1 MQAKFSSSQEY
12 DFYVKLPLRMKFN
25 HLGKTN
31 LNISQLGMGV
41 CFVANKGH
49 EIVSH
54 GIRAAIDQGINYFDT
69 APYYSNG
76 LDEEILGE
84 TLNGQRNNVV
94 ISTKIGYTEIGDDH
108 RSSSG
113 LMKQLNES
121 LKRLK
126 TDYVDILQIHEAD
139 FRKWWVKES
148 ISNEEGLNP
157 TGCIIKDDEYYDF
170 INSPVVD
177 FLLKAKELGKARYI
191 GLTGKDARQL
201 TRVIQSVNVDT
212 IMVAHQFNPVM
223 RGAAKFLLPVT
234 AAKNKGVLIAA
245 PMMRGWLA
253 APQNHWRTQP
263 PTWMDSSFYKA
274 YFAYVDV
281 ADRVGIPLHEL
292 TLRWILGE
300 QRQHSIVFGFGREH
314 EIKSNVQSIE
324 RGLLPQD
331 LQLEINSLGIAH
343 PLIFQGRTSI

>member
-1 MQAKFSSSQEY
+1 M
-12 DFYVKLPLRMKFN
+12 KLNR
-25 HLGKTN
+25 LGKTD
-31 LNISQLGMGV
+31 LNVSQLGMGV
-41 CFVANKGH
+41 CFVAHKGN
-49 EIVSH
+49 EVVSH
-54 GIRAAIDQGINYFDT
+54 GIRTAIDQGINYFDT

-84 TLNGQRNNVV
+84 TLKGQRTKVF
-94 ISTKIGYTEIGDDH
+94 ISTKVGYTAIGDDH

-113 LMKQLNES
+113 LMNQLNQS
-121 LKRLK
+121 LERLK
-126 TDYVDILQIHEAD
+126 TDHVDILQVHEAD

-148 ISNEEGLNP
+148 VSNEEGMNP

-170 INSPVVD
+170 MNAPVVD

-201 TRVIQSVNVDT
+201 TRVIQSINVDT

-234 AAKNKGVLIAA
+234 EAKSKGVLIAA

-253 APQNHWRTQP
+253 SPKNQWRTLP
-263 PTWMDSSFYKA
+263 PSWMDSSFYNA
-274 YFAYVDV
+274 YFAFVDV

-300 QRQHSIVFGFGREH
+300 QRQHSVVFGFGHED
-314 EIKSNVQSIE
+314 EIKSNVKSIDK
-324 RGLLPQD
+324 GLLPQD
-331 LQLEINSLGIAH
+331 LQLEINSLGIEH
-343 PLIFQGRTSI
+343 PLIFQGRTSL

>member
-1 MQAKFSSSQEY
+1 MSM
-12 DFYVKLPLRMKFN
+12 KLNR
-25 HLGKTN
+25 LGQTS

-41 CFVANKGH
+41 CFVANKGNA
-49 EIVSH
+49 IVSH

-76 LDEEILGE
+76 RDEEILGE
-84 TLNGQRNNVV
+84 TLKGQRNNVV
-94 ISTKIGYTEIGDDH
+94 ISTKVGYTEIGDDH

-139 FRKWWVKES
+139 FRKWWAKES
-148 ISNEEGLNP
+148 VSNEEGMNP
-157 TGCIIKDDEYYDF
+157 TGCVIKDNENYDF
-170 INSPVVD
+170 MNAPVVD

-201 TRVIQSVNVDT
+201 TRVLQSINVDT

-223 RGAAKFLLPVT
+223 RGAAKFLLPIT
-234 AAKNKGVLIAA
+234 EAKSKGVLIAA

-253 APQNHWRTQP
+253 TPKNQWRTLP
-263 PTWMDSSFYKA
+263 PSWMDSTFYKA
-274 YFAYVDV
+274 YFAFVDV
-281 ADRVGIPLHEL
+281 ADRVGLPLHEL

-300 QRQHSIVFGFGREH
+300 QRQHSIVFGFGNED
-314 EIKSNVQSIE
+314 EIKSNVQSINK
-324 RGLLPQD
+324 GLLPQD

-343 PLIFQGRTSI
+343 PLIFQGRTTN